1 MLKRDDERSE
11 RMSRIW
17 GADGQMRMT
26 VAGLT
31 LVAIVGVHTAAAA
44 DDFAGHGRDTGS
56 AVYVMTNDP
65 SRNAVL
71 MFRRGADGQLTLV
84 DRRATGGRGGTGNGV
99 GAVDPL
105 GSQDSLIA
113 NGDASRLLA
122 VNAGSDEISS
132 IGVSERGLTLI
143 SKVKSG
149 GDFPNSVALHRDLV
163 YVLNAHGAPNV
174 SGFRLAAD
182 GTLRP
187 LAGST
192 RPLPGGTAAAPHDVR
207 FSPDG
212 TRLIV
217 TEDMTNQIDIFDV
230 GNDGL
235 LTAVT
240 TAGSSGP
247 GPFGFTFA
255 RDGFLIVTEA
265 ASASVSSYELTSTN
279 TLAVISPSV
288 MNGQAASCWIS
299 LTPHGQ
305 AFISNTAS
313 ATLSSY
319 QVDAAGHVT
328 LVKAVAATTGNGTAP
343 IDSALSSDSRFLYVI
358 DSAGGGII
366 TFGVT
371 GTSLTRMSL
380 VTQLPRTSQ
389 GIVAR

>member
-1 MLKRDDERSE
+1 
-11 RMSRIW
+11 
-17 GADGQMRMT
+17 MT

-31 LVAIVGVHTAAAA
+31 LAAVVGVHTAIQA
-44 DDFAGHGRDTGS
+44 DNADGRARDMAS

-65 SRNAVL
+65 ARNAVL
-71 MFRRGADGQLTLV
+71 MFRRDASGQLALV

-99 GAVDPL
+99 GNVDPL

-132 IGVSERGLTLI
+132 IGVSDKGLTLLSI
-143 SKVKSG
+143 VKSG
-149 GDFPNSVALHRDLV
+149 GDFPNSVALYGDLV
-163 YVLNAHGAPNV
+163 YVLNAHGTPNV

-192 RPLPGGTAAAPHDVR
+192 RPLAGGTAAAPHDVR

-217 TEDMTNQIDIFDV
+217 TEDMTNQFDIFDV

-235 LTAVT
+235 LTGVT
-240 TAGSSGP
+240 TAASSGP

-255 RDGFLIVTEA
+255 RDGFLVVAEA
-265 ASASVSSYELTSTN
+265 ASASVSSYELTPTN
-279 TLAVISPSV
+279 TLAVITPSV

-305 AFISNTAS
+305 AFISNTAN

-319 QVDAAGHVT
+319 QVDATGHVA
-328 LVKAVAATTGNGTAP
+328 LVQAVAAATGTGSAP
-343 IDSALSSDSRFLYVI
+343 IDSALSSDNRFLYVI
-358 DSAGGGII
+358 DSARGGII
-366 TFGVT
+366 AFGVS
-371 GTSLTRMSL
+371 GTSLTTMAQF
-380 VTQLPRTSQ
+380 VPLPRTSQ